1 MTLSIIIV
9 NYNTFALTSACISS
23 VLQHVQGLEYEILL
37 VDNASTER
45 PATDFL
51 ETFPHIQLI
60 QSPENAGFAK
70 GNNLGLSQ
78 ARGEYLLLLNSDTEL
93 LDNALSPMLARMQ
106 ADPKIG
112 ALSCRLIF
120 PDGRVQHVAN
130 RFPSLRLELLELF
143 RGQKL
148 MSAQKRGKVMQGFF
162 FDHCTR
168 LETDWIWGAFFM
180 TRRAVIDQLPG
191 KKLPDDYFMYFEDV
205 QWGYQI
211 RKLGYKVVYDP
222 SATVVHHVSGSAGAA
237 PNQEK
242 EVRKLRLITQNEMA
256 FLLKEKGRAY
266 VYILYFLRGLKFF
279 SLRKKNFRQK
289 AQFYFRLLLRN
300 LHLNA

>member
-23 VLQHVQGLEYEILL
+23 VLRFVQGLEYEILL

-51 ETFPHIQLI
+51 ETFSHIQLI
-60 QSPENAGFAK
+60 PSPENVGFAK
-70 GNNLGLSQ
+70 GNNLGLAQ
-78 ARGEYLLLLNSDTEL
+78 ARGEFLLLLNSDTEL
-93 LDNALSPMLARMQ
+93 LDNALCPMLAQMQ

-148 MSAQKRGKVMQGFF
+148 MSAQKRGRVMQGFF
-162 FDHCTR
+162 FDHRTR
-168 LETDWIWGAFFM
+168 LETDWIWGAFFL

-222 SATVVHHVSGSAGAA
+222 SATVVHHFRAVPEPRPTGKRKRVNSA
-237 PNQEK
+237 
-242 EVRKLRLITQNEMA
+242 
-256 FLLKEKGRAY
+256 LLPKTRW
-266 VYILYFLRGLKFF
+266 LFC
-279 SLRKKNFRQK
+279 
-289 AQFYFRLLLRN
+289 
-300 LHLNA
+300 